1 MYTVNEMLIRFSD
14 KLNDIFKDRERRQI
28 AKMFMMHYMN
38 QDGTDLLLN
47 KDQEVPQD
55 VVQQLEQA
63 IDKINSGKPVQY
75 VLGYMYFYDL
85 KLKVD
90 RRALIP
96 RPETEELVNW
106 IVEKWKN
113 RSPKVL
119 DVGTGSGCIALA
131 IKDNLPRSDV
141 FGVDVIQNAL
151 DLAKENAQQLN
162 IDVTFDFATALNL
175 HSYSHYKWDMIVSNP
190 PYIPLEEKEG
200 MKDHVLDY
208 EPGTALFV
216 PNNKPLHFYKAITLY
231 ARDHLVPKGSLFFEV
246 HEDMAKEVEEVLNSY
261 GFMNVEIRKDLQG
274 KDRMIH
280 AQF

>member
-14 KLNDIFKDRERRQI
+14 NLNEQFNSREKRQL

-38 QDGTDLLLN
+38 QDATDLLLIR
-47 KDQEVPQD
+47 DEEVPAE
-55 VVQQLEQA
+55 VVEQLENA
-63 IDKINSGKPVQY
+63 IQKINSGKPVQY
-75 VLGYMYFYDL
+75 VMGATYFYDL
-85 KLKVD
+85 KLNVD
-90 RRALIP
+90 KRALIP
-96 RPETEELVNW
+96 RPETEELAYW
-106 IVEKWKN
+106 IVDLWKN

-119 DVGTGSGCIALA
+119 DVGTGSGCLALA
-131 IKDNLPRSDV
+131 IKDNIPKSNV

-151 DLAKENAQQLN
+151 DLATENAKQLN
-162 IDVTFDFATALNL
+162 LDVTFDFANALSLNT
-175 HSYSHYKWDMIVSNP
+175 YSRYKWDVIVSNP

-200 MKDHVLDY
+200 MKDHVLDH

-216 PNNKPLHFYKAITLY
+216 PNNKPLLFYKAISLY

-246 HEDMAKEVEEVLNSY
+246 HEDMAKEVEIVLNSY
-261 GFMNVEIRKDLQG
+261 GFTKVEIRQDLQG